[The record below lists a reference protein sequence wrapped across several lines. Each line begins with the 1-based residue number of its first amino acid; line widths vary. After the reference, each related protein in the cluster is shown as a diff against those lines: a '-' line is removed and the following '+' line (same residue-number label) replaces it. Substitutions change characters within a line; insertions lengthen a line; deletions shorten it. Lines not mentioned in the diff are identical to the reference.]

1 MSSKNRQTFAGLPT
15 IEANDHDEKSSQRVP
30 GPYILLFFG
39 FYLLLTYTIIVIED
53 AMPTVIRERDIAND
67 DSNTFSEETAKV
79 YLNRILGGQPRV
91 AGTLFHLIKTRDMKD
106 IVDEIANK
114 ANIPVRT
121 DWQFVS
127 GDYWLASSSSHVNC
141 YQNVSNV
148 IAVLE
153 GESGFHPNGT
163 IGTSLLVNCH
173 YDSVPFAIGASD
185 NGVFCAVMAETLSKL
200 SRRKEKLK
208 HNIIFLFNGA
218 EESALMGSHG
228 FLSHPWAKGVTNVV
242 NLDSAGM
249 NGKPSVF
256 QVTDPRVL
264 KAYKRT
270 CSKPNAQGLGEVLFA
285 SGVIPSDTDFRI
297 FRDFGNIH
305 GIDIAFIKGGNVYH
319 TRNDRPELIQD
330 GVIQNAGNM
339 LLSLVRELAD
349 SEELENK
356 ESKSTVVYYD
366 YMGLFMVTYSRTTGL
381 VVDIL
386 IGLLGLSS
394 VVYFLWLFGLR
405 RSSVIELLWSVLGR
419 IVCVL
424 FGLAVVALNTVV
436 MVATTTQMRYL
447 SEQWL
452 VVPLYIGPFVIAMTV
467 ASHAFDSWR
476 ARKRSASRSWRASR
490 AQAASRAVLAA
501 ALLLQCAFPQLTNVR
516 YVVAAPLLPM
526 ALGGFVSLT
535 VVGYRRLAGWQHLML
550 EVVLLLPATS
560 LCVSL
565 AARLLSLLV
574 PIMGRSGSDAPDYTV
589 AAVTVALASLAVA
602 TVSGV
607 ELLFGGR
614 VCVSLLF
621 ASLLSVCAAF
631 APLSPY
637 RGYTTQRHFWY
648 HSQITTYD
656 ANLTARETV
665 TGVLVSKLDAHSA
678 QAALRALRGSALYGA
693 GGGGAFQITDSD
705 LIVYSADKCE
715 KYIYCDL
722 PLYKPRK
729 GSLFIKMGPPAEYEH
744 SLTLANRTCD
754 ADSCALSFIMRGPA
768 YNTLS
773 VWPRPA
779 TPLRGWSLGS
789 PLRATVSHEGRPL
802 FVITHCTATY
812 SEVFQ
817 PLEFTLTFSV
827 PRDFQS
833 DILADISH
841 HAHRVYHPQYFTT
854 DYKKLLGVMP
864 EYFNI
869 ATYLSFRTNYVF

>member
-476 ARKRSASRSWRASR
+476 ARKREPLVARVARAGGVPRGAGGR
-490 AQAASRAVLAA
+490 AAAAVRVPAAHQRAVRGRRAAAAHGARRVRVADGRRLPEVGGLAA
-501 ALLLQCAFPQLTNVR
+501 LDAGGGPAAAGDLAVR
-516 YVVAAPLLPM
+516 VAGGPPAVAAGAHHGPLGLRRPRLHGGGRHRG
-526 ALGGFVSLT
+526 ARLAGRGHCLGSGAAVRRARVCVAAVCEFAECVCGVRSAQSVPRVHHAETFLVSLT
-535 VVGYRRLAGWQHLML
+535 NNNVRREPNGQ
-550 EVVLLLPATS
+550 
-560 LCVSL
+560 
-565 AARLLSLLV
+565 RDRD
-574 PIMGRSGSDAPDYTV
+574 GRPGQQT
-589 AAVTVALASLAVA
+589 
-602 TVSGV
+602 
-607 ELLFGGR
+607 R
-614 VCVSLLF
+614 
-621 ASLLSVCAAF
+621 
-631 APLSPY
+631 
-637 RGYTTQRHFWY
+637 R
-648 HSQITTYD
+648 
-656 ANLTARETV
+656 
-665 TGVLVSKLDAHSA
+665 
-678 QAALRALRGSALYGA
+678 ALRA
-693 GGGGAFQITDSD
+693 GGAAGPQGERPVRSRRGGRFSD
-705 LIVYSADKCE
+705 HRQRFD
-715 KYIYCDL
+715 
-722 PLYKPRK
+722 R
-729 GSLFIKMGPPAEYEH
+729 
-744 SLTLANRTCD
+744 
-754 ADSCALSFIMRGPA
+754 
-768 YNTLS
+768 
-773 VWPRPA
+773 
-779 TPLRGWSLGS
+779 
-789 PLRATVSHEGRPL
+789 
-802 FVITHCTATY
+802 
-812 SEVFQ
+812 VF
-817 PLEFTLTFSV
+817 
-827 PRDFQS
+827 
-833 DILADISH
+833 
-841 HAHRVYHPQYFTT
+841 
-854 DYKKLLGVMP
+854 GG
-864 EYFNI
+864 
-869 ATYLSFRTNYVF
+869 